1 MVAHVQKIFI
11 AAAIIAGLVSACVS
25 SVPQPA
31 HDKQSVA
38 AEFPQ
43 THYVEAIEHGDAI
56 FRVDPALTLVV
67 MEVRRSGALA
77 RLGHDHVVASHD
89 VQGYI
94 APDDGR
100 SDLYVELERLV
111 VDEPDLRA
119 EAGLDTQPSAAFIAG
134 TRQNMLE
141 KVLEFERH
149 PFALISVR
157 AIDPDNGGSRLNVS
171 VTLHGVARSM
181 QVPVEIA
188 KTADEI
194 DVSGRL
200 TLIQSEFGIA
210 PFSIL
215 GGAIAV
221 QDAVNVRF
229 RIRARRVV
237 SAPGE
242 SK

>member
-1 MVAHVQKIFI
+1 MVAHVHKIFI

-31 HDKQSVA
+31 HEKRSVA

-229 RIRARRVV
+229 SIRARRVV
-237 SAPGE
+237 SAHGE

>member
-1 MVAHVQKIFI
+1 MVADMHKIFI
-11 AAAIIAGLVSACVS
+11 AAAVIAGLVSACVS
-25 SVPQPA
+25 SVPPPA
-31 HDKQSVA
+31 RDKQLVP

-43 THYVEAIEHGDAI
+43 THYVEAIGRGETI

-67 MEVRRSGALA
+67 MEVRRSGSLA

-94 APDDGR
+94 APDEQR

-111 VDEPDLRA
+111 VDEPELRA
-119 EAGLDTQPSAAFIAG
+119 EAGFDTQPSAAFIAG

-149 PFALISVR
+149 PFALVSVR
-157 AIDPDNGGSRLNVS
+157 TADADNGASRLNVS
-171 VTLHGVARSM
+171 VTLHGVVRSL
-181 QVPVEIA
+181 QVPVEIE
-188 KTADEI
+188 KSADEI
-194 DVSGRL
+194 GVSGRL
-200 TLIQSEFGIA
+200 TLTQSEFGIT

-229 RIRARRVV
+229 HIRARRVV
-237 SAPGE
+237 SAD
-242 SK
+242 KNK

>member
-1 MVAHVQKIFI
+1 MHKIFI
-11 AAAIIAGLVSACVS
+11 AAAVIAGLVSACVS

-31 HDKQSVA
+31 RDKQPVP

-43 THYVEAIEHGDAI
+43 THYVDAIERGEAI
-56 FRVDPALTLVV
+56 FRVDPALSLVV
-67 MEVRRSGALA
+67 MEVRRSGSLA

-94 APDDGR
+94 APDERR
-100 SDLYVELERLV
+100 SNLYVELERLV

-119 EAGLDTQPSAAFIAG
+119 QAGFETQPSAAFIAG

-149 PFALISVR
+149 PFALIRVQ
-157 AIDPDNGGSRLNVS
+157 AIDADNDASRLNLS
-171 VTLHGVARSM
+171 VTLHGVARSQ
-181 QVPVEIA
+181 QVPVEIE

-194 DVSGRL
+194 GVSGRL
-200 TLIQSEFGIA
+200 TLTQSEFGIT

-221 QDAVNVRF
+221 QDAVDVRF
-229 RIRARRVV
+229 HIRARRVV
-237 SAPGE
+237 SADE
-242 SK
+242 NK